1 MAEAQGIRD
10 LTAEGVQSILD
21 GESDNDSDCSLPQ
34 VPDTNIDRTGLSSV
48 RQNLS
53 SSFNYLHRSI
63 ADHIGRGTNQAQ
75 NPTDMEVDTDQL
87 SPTSLRTQLVTYQN
101 TVKDLYHQNQQNT
114 ELLGRLE
121 TVVSEKECE
130 IRRLRLLETEK
141 DLRIK
146 LQQRDFQNQLIAE
159 QTAQQEVSS
168 TLE

>member
-1 MAEAQGIRD
+1 M
-10 LTAEGVQSILD
+10 
-21 GESDNDSDCSLPQ
+21 
-34 VPDTNIDRTGLSSV
+34 PDATIDRTGLSSV

-63 ADHIGRGTNQAQ
+63 ANCISRGTNQAQ

-87 SPTSLRTQLVTYQN
+87 SPTSLRTQLVTCQN
-101 TVKDLYHQNQQNT
+101 MVKDLYHQNA
-114 ELLGRLE
+114 ELLGRLK
-121 TVVSEKECE
+121 TVISKKESE

-146 LQQRDFQNQLIAE
+146 AQQRDFQNQLIAE
-159 QTAQQEVSS
+159 QTARQEVSC